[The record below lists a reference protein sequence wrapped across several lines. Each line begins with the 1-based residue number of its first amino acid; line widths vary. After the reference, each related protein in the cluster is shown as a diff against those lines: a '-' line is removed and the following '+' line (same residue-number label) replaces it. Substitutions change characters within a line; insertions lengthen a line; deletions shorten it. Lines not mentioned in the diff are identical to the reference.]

1 MAESEK
7 DQIIRKLKAEN
18 KGLQEQI
25 AYLRRKLFD
34 HKSEALNPNQTSLF
48 EKENS
53 VFTEPEQTGD
63 QSSSASN
70 QVRPKKSKKKT
81 RRAKV
86 DSKVPVRV
94 TIIKPADGKCPAGHS
109 GIEPIG
115 TSYVREEFHSCPRI
129 FGENLRANL

>member
-34 HKSEALNPNQTSLF
+34 HKSEVLNPNQTSLF

-53 VFTEPEQTGD
+53 VFNEPEQT
-63 QSSSASN
+63 
-70 QVRPKKSKKKT
+70 
-81 RRAKV
+81 
-86 DSKVPVRV
+86 
-94 TIIKPADGKCPAGHS
+94 
-109 GIEPIG
+109 
-115 TSYVREEFHSCPRI
+115 
-129 FGENLRANL
+129 

>member
-34 HKSEALNPNQTSLF
+34 HKSEVLNPNQTSLF

-53 VFTEPEQTGD
+53 VFNEPEQTGD

-70 QVRPKKSKKKT
+70 QVRPKKIKEKDAARKSRFKGPST
-81 RRAKV
+81 RN
-86 DSKVPVRV
+86 
-94 TIIKPADGKCPAGHS
+94 H
-109 GIEPIG
+109 
-115 TSYVREEFHSCPRI
+115 H
-129 FGENLRANL
+129 

>member
-48 EKENS
+48 DKGNS
-53 VFTEPEQTGD
+53 VFNEPEQTGD

-70 QVRPKKSKKKT
+70 QVRPKKSKK
-81 RRAKV
+81 RR
-86 DSKVPVRV
+86 
-94 TIIKPADGKCPAGHS
+94 
-109 GIEPIG
+109 
-115 TSYVREEFHSCPRI
+115 
-129 FGENLRANL
+129 GEKK